1 MTSPWRIARTSD
13 LIEEGHLEIGDGYRA
28 KNVEFGPSGIPFARV
43 QNIQSGFQF
52 DSVDLFP
59 ISDLGR
65 VGPKVSQPGDSV
77 ITTKGSVGRV
87 AFVFESTPRFVY
99 SPQLSYWRSKSRE
112 LLDPMFLRYWL
123 QGPEFLNQC
132 ASVKGATD
140 MADYVN
146 LRDQRRMSISI
157 PPVQS
162 QKTIASIL
170 SAYDDLIE
178 NNSRRIEILEEMAQ
192 AIYRE
197 WFVEFRY
204 PGHEDV
210 PLVDSELGPIPEGWE
225 VRSLFEIAEATFGFP
240 FGSEFFNTAG
250 EGTPVIRIRDV
261 AKNLSGTWTSEEFEG
276 RYRVENGDLL
286 VGMDG
291 EFHMCKWA
299 GGIAAL
305 NQRVVRFR
313 PRHGIGRYE
322 LFQALRGPISDLNR
336 MIVGT
341 TVAHL
346 GKRHLEQIQI
356 VVPNP
361 EIQTKL
367 VEPLESMFQLELNLR
382 TEIQVLRET
391 RDLLLPRLISGEIDV
406 SELDIELADSSV

>member
-1 MTSPWRIARTSD
+1 MNGMPEGWRRLPLGDVLDFKRGYD
-13 LIEEGHLEIGDGYRA
+13 LPAKVRA
-28 KNVEFGPSGIPFARV
+28 PGLVPVVSSSGPSGFHSESKAIGPGVVTGRYGTLGEVFFV
-43 QNIQSGFQF
+43 QGPYWPLNTTLYVKDFKGNDPKF
-52 DSVDLFP
+52 
-59 ISDLGR
+59 IS
-65 VGPKVSQPGDSV
+65 
-77 ITTKGSVGRV
+77 
-87 AFVFESTPRFVY
+87 Y
-99 SPQLSYWRSKSRE
+99 
-112 LLDPMFLRYWL
+112 FLRQQRL
-123 QGPEFLNQC
+123 GDQSSAAAVPGLNRNFLHQLE
-132 ASVKGATD
+132 V
-140 MADYVN
+140 
-146 LRDQRRMSISI
+146 LL
-157 PPVQS
+157 PPLDFQI
-162 QKTIASIL
+162 QIALIL
-170 SAYDDLIE
+170 SHYDDLIE
-178 NNSRRIEILEEMAQ
+178 NNARRIEILEEMAQ

-210 PLVDSELGPIPEGWE
+210 PLVDSELGPIPEGWK

-261 AKNLSGTWTSEEFEG
+261 AKNLSGTWTTEECEG
-276 RYRVENGDLL
+276 RYQVENGDLL

-299 GGIAAL
+299 GGLAAL

-313 PRHGIGRYE
+313 PGCGIGRYE
-322 LFQALRGPISDLNR
+322 LFQALRGPISDLNK

-356 VVPNP
+356 VVPSP
-361 EIQTKL
+361 EIQMKL
-367 VEPLESMFQLELNLR
+367 AEPLESMFQLELNLR

-391 RDLLLPRLISGEIDV
+391 RDLLLPKLISGEIDV
-406 SELDIELADSSV
+406 SELDIEMADSSV